1 MLSSGIVYQP
11 SIGARD
17 HGMTVWYN
25 FQVMGKFLKANR
37 KKLLGLSQILLS
49 LVLLVWLLGR
59 VGLEEVVQTLAD
71 IHWGW
76 YALAFLLFQLN
87 VVIRA
92 YRWYVLLRALN
103 DEPKFGYL
111 VYLYY
116 IGFFANNFIPSGF
129 GGDLVKVVSLRQS
142 HGHGAEALSSVF
154 MERITGLVG
163 SSIIALV
170 ALLWN
175 LSVHATTLELP
186 WFLWAL
192 ILVTAVG
199 IPLAFFIAR
208 WSDPIRALNRYYPK
222 APALPFYV
230 KIENL
235 VNTIHRYPMRSLTSS
250 LLISLPFTLNLI
262 LVQITIARALGV
274 GLPFRI
280 FALYVPIIAIINL
293 LPITFNG
300 LGLREGIY
308 TFLFVPIGV
317 PAATAV
323 SMSLAFYF
331 LRFSAGL
338 LGGLMY
344 AMRSILSFARP
355 PEAPV

>member
-1 MLSSGIVYQP
+1 MVSRRL
-11 SIGARD
+11 
-17 HGMTVWYN
+17 HLCYN
-25 FQVMGKFLKANR
+25 RPVMGKFVRANR
-37 KKLLGLSQILLS
+37 KKLIGLSQIALS
-49 LVLLVWLLGR
+49 LVLLVWLLSR
-59 VGLEEVVQTLAD
+59 VGLDEVIDTLAN

-92 YRWYVLLRALN
+92 YRWHVLLRALN
-103 DEPKFGYL
+103 DEPRFSYL

-129 GGDLVKVVSLRQS
+129 GGDLIKVVSLRQS
-142 HGHGAEALSSVF
+142 HGHGAEALSSVL
-154 MERITGLVG
+154 MERVTGLVG
-163 SSIIALV
+163 SSLIALV

-175 LSVHATTLELP
+175 LSAHAMTLDLP
-186 WFLWAL
+186 WVLWAL
-192 ILVTAVG
+192 IVVTAVG
-199 IPLAFFIAR
+199 IPLAFFVAR
-208 WSDPIRALNRYYPK
+208 WADPIGLLNRFYPK
-222 APALPFYV
+222 AAELPFYN
-230 KIENL
+230 KTENL
-235 VNTIHRYPMRSLTSS
+235 VNTIHRYPVRALISA

-262 LVQITIARALGV
+262 LVQMAIALALGV
-274 GLPFRI
+274 HLPFRI
-280 FALYVPIIAIINL
+280 FALFVPIIAIINL

-308 TFLFVPIGV
+308 TFLFVPVGV

-344 AMRSILSFARP
+344 AFRSILSFARP
-355 PEAPV
+355 PEAHKL

>member
-1 MLSSGIVYQP
+1 
-11 SIGARD
+11 
-17 HGMTVWYN
+17 
-25 FQVMGKFLKANR
+25 MGKFVRANR
-37 KKLLGLSQILLS
+37 KKLLGLSQVALS
-49 LVLLVWLLGR
+49 IILLVWLFGR
-59 VGLEEVVQTLAD
+59 VSPQEVARTLAN

-92 YRWYVLLRALN
+92 YRWFVLLRALN

-129 GGDLVKVVSLRQS
+129 GGDVVKVISLRQS
-142 HGHGAEALSSVF
+142 HGHGAEALSSVL
-154 MERITGLVG
+154 MERVTGLVG
-163 SSIIALV
+163 SSLIALV

-175 LSVHATTLELP
+175 LAVHALTLKLP

-192 ILVTAVG
+192 IVVTAFG

-208 WSDPIRALNRYYPK
+208 VSNPVRVLLRLYPK
-222 APALPFYV
+222 APGLPFYS
-230 KIENL
+230 KFENL
-235 VNTIHRYPMRSLTSS
+235 VNTIHRYPIGALVSS

-262 LVQITIARALGV
+262 LVQMTVAWALGIH
-274 GLPFRI
+274 LPFRI
-280 FALYVPIIAIINL
+280 FALFVPIIAIINL

-308 TFLFVPIGV
+308 TFLFVPVGV

-344 AMRSILSFARP
+344 ALRSILSFTHP
-355 PEAPV
+355 PEAERLS

>member
-1 MLSSGIVYQP
+1 
-11 SIGARD
+11 
-17 HGMTVWYN
+17 
-25 FQVMGKFLKANR
+25 MGKFVKANR
-37 KKLLGLSQILLS
+37 KKLIGLSQILLS
-49 LVLLVWLLGR
+49 LVLLVWLFRR
-59 VGLEEVVQTLAD
+59 VSLAEVVQTLAN

-92 YRWYVLLRALN
+92 WRWYILLHTLN
-103 DEPKFGYL
+103 DRPRFTYL

-142 HGHGAEALSSVF
+142 YGRGAEALSSVL
-154 MERITGLVG
+154 MERVTGLVG
-163 SSIIALV
+163 SSLIALA

-175 LSVHATTLELP
+175 VAAHTMTLELP
-186 WFLWAL
+186 AVLWAL
-192 ILVTAVG
+192 IILTAGG
-199 IPLAFFIAR
+199 IPLAFLIAR
-208 WSDPIRALNRYYPK
+208 LSNPLTVINRYYPK
-222 APALPFYV
+222 TPSLPFYS
-230 KIENL
+230 KFENL
-235 VNTIHRYPMRSLTSS
+235 VNTIHRYPPRALLFS

-262 LVQITIARALGV
+262 LVQVTIAWALGIH
-274 GLPFRI
+274 LPFRI
-280 FALYVPIIAIINL
+280 FALFVPIIAIINL

-338 LGGLMY
+338 LGGLLY
-344 AMRSILSFARP
+344 ALRSVLHFAR
-355 PEAPV
+355 APDAQKL

>member
-1 MLSSGIVYQP
+1 
-11 SIGARD
+11 
-17 HGMTVWYN
+17 
-25 FQVMGKFLKANR
+25 MGKFVKANR
-37 KKLLGLSQILLS
+37 KKLIGLFQLLLS
-49 LVLLVWLLGR
+49 ILLLVWLFSR
-59 VGLEEVVQTLAD
+59 VSFQEVVQTLSD

-87 VVIRA
+87 VIIRA
-92 YRWYVLLRALN
+92 YRWFLLLRALN

-116 IGFFANNFIPSGF
+116 VGFFANNFIPSGF
-129 GGDLVKVVSLRQS
+129 GGDLVKVVSLRQT
-142 HGHGAEALSSVF
+142 HGHGAEALSSVL

-163 SSIIALV
+163 SSLIALI

-175 LSVHATTLELP
+175 LAAHSLTLDLP
-186 WFLWAL
+186 SILWAL
-192 ILVTAVG
+192 IVITAVG

-208 WSDPIRALNRYYPK
+208 WSNPIGIIKRIYPK
-222 APALPFYV
+222 APGLPFYA
-230 KIENL
+230 KFENL
-235 VNTIHRYPMRSLTSS
+235 LNTIHRYPLRALTTA

-262 LVQITIARALGV
+262 LVQVTIAWALGV
-274 GLPFRI
+274 NLPFRI
-280 FALYVPIIAIINL
+280 FALFVPIIAIINL

-308 TFLFVPIGV
+308 TFLFVPVGLS
-317 PAATAV
+317 AATAV

-338 LGGLMY
+338 LGGLLY
-344 AMRSILSFARP
+344 TFRNILSFARP
-355 PEAPV
+355 PEAHET

>member
-1 MLSSGIVYQP
+1 
-11 SIGARD
+11 
-17 HGMTVWYN
+17 
-25 FQVMGKFLKANR
+25 MGKFVRANR
-37 KKLLGLSQILLS
+37 KKLLGLSQIALS
-49 LVLLVWLLGR
+49 LLLLVWLFSR
-59 VGLEEVVQTLAD
+59 VSLQEVVQTLAN

-87 VVIRA
+87 VIIRA

-111 VYLYY
+111 AYLYY

-142 HGHGAEALSSVF
+142 HGRGAEALSSVM
-154 MERITGLVG
+154 MERVTGLVG

-175 LSVHATTLELP
+175 LAVHALTLDLP

-192 ILVTAVG
+192 IVVTALG
-199 IPLAFFIAR
+199 IPVAFFVAR
-208 WSDPIRALNRYYPK
+208 WFNPIATLNRIYPQTSS
-222 APALPFYV
+222 LPFYS
-230 KIENL
+230 KFENL
-235 VNTIHRYPMRSLTSS
+235 VNTIHRYPMRALASA

-262 LVQITIARALGV
+262 LVQMTIAWALGIH
-274 GLPFRI
+274 LPFRI
-280 FALYVPIIAIINL
+280 FALFVPIIAIINL

-308 TFLFVPIGV
+308 TFLFVPVGV

-344 AMRSILSFARP
+344 AFRSVLSFARP
-355 PEAPV
+355 PEAQSVGRIGNPPS

>member
-1 MLSSGIVYQP
+1 
-11 SIGARD
+11 
-17 HGMTVWYN
+17 
-25 FQVMGKFLKANR
+25 MGKFVRANR
-37 KKLLGLSQILLS
+37 KKLLGLSQVALS
-49 LVLLVWLLGR
+49 LLLLVWLFSR
-59 VGLEEVVQTLAD
+59 VSLQEVVQTLAN

-92 YRWYVLLRALN
+92 YRWFVLLRALN

-111 VYLYY
+111 AYLYY

-142 HGHGAEALSSVF
+142 HGRGAEALSSVL
-154 MERITGLVG
+154 MERVTGLVG
-163 SSIIALV
+163 SSLIALV

-175 LSVHATTLELP
+175 LAAHAMTLDLP
-186 WFLWAL
+186 WVLWAL
-192 ILVTAVG
+192 IAVTAVG
-199 IPLAFFIAR
+199 IPLAFFVGRA
-208 WSDPIRALNRYYPK
+208 SNPINMLLRLYPK
-222 APALPFYV
+222 AAGLPFYG
-230 KIENL
+230 KFENL
-235 VNTIHRYPMRSLTSS
+235 VNTIHRYPMRALVSS

-262 LVQITIARALGV
+262 LVQMTIAWALGIH
-274 GLPFRI
+274 LPFRI
-280 FALYVPIIAIINL
+280 FALFVPIIAIINL

-308 TFLFVPIGV
+308 TFLFVPVGV

-344 AMRSILSFARP
+344 ALRSILSFARP
-355 PEAPV
+355 PEAHEM

>member
-1 MLSSGIVYQP
+1 
-11 SIGARD
+11 
-17 HGMTVWYN
+17 
-25 FQVMGKFLKANR
+25 MGKFVKANR

-49 LVLLVWLLGR
+49 LLLLVWLLSR
-59 VGLEEVVQTLAD
+59 VGLQEVVQTLSS

-76 YALAFLLFQLN
+76 YFLAFLLFQLN

-92 YRWYVLLRALN
+92 YRWFILLRALN
-103 DEPKFGYL
+103 DKPSLGYL
-111 VYLYY
+111 TYLYY

-142 HGHGAEALSSVF
+142 HGSGAEALSSVM
-154 MERITGLVG
+154 MERVTGLVG
-163 SSIIALV
+163 SSLIALL

-175 LSVHATTLELP
+175 LSVHAMTLDLP
-186 WFLWAL
+186 IILWVL
-192 ILVTAVG
+192 IGVTAVG

-208 WSDPIRALNRYYPK
+208 LSDPIRILNRVYSK
-222 APALPFYV
+222 APGLPFYSKV
-230 KIENL
+230 ENL
-235 VNTIHRYPMRSLTSS
+235 VNTINRYPPKSLITS

-262 LVQITIARALGV
+262 LVQITIAWALGV
-274 GLPFRI
+274 HLPFRI
-280 FALYVPIIAIINL
+280 FALFVPIIAIINL

-308 TFLFVPIGV
+308 TFLFVPVGV

-344 AMRSILSFARP
+344 ALRSVLSFARP
-355 PEAPV
+355 PEAHEQQDLNTDGPRI

>member
-1 MLSSGIVYQP
+1 
-11 SIGARD
+11 
-17 HGMTVWYN
+17 
-25 FQVMGKFLKANR
+25 MGKFIKANR
-37 KKLLGLSQILLS
+37 KKLIGLSQIALS
-49 LVLLVWLLGR
+49 VVLLVWLLSR
-59 VGLEEVVQTLAD
+59 VGVEEVVQTLSN

-103 DEPKFGYL
+103 DEPKFSYL
-111 VYLYY
+111 TYLYY

-142 HGHGAEALSSVF
+142 HGRGAEALSSVL
-154 MERITGLVG
+154 MERVTGLVG
-163 SSIIALV
+163 SSLIALV
-170 ALLWN
+170 ALIWN
-175 LSVHATTLELP
+175 LYAHATTLNLP

-192 ILVTAVG
+192 ILITAVG

-208 WSDPIRALNRYYPK
+208 WSDPIRVLNRIYPK
-222 APALPFYV
+222 APGLPFYS
-230 KIENL
+230 KLENL
-235 VNTIHRYPMRSLTSS
+235 VNTINRYPMRALTSS

-262 LVQITIARALGV
+262 LVQITIAWALGV
-274 GLPFRI
+274 HLPFRI

-344 AMRSILSFARP
+344 AFRSILSFARP
-355 PEAPV
+355 PEAHEV

>member
-1 MLSSGIVYQP
+1 
-11 SIGARD
+11 
-17 HGMTVWYN
+17 
-25 FQVMGKFLKANR
+25 MGKFVRANR

-49 LVLLVWLLGR
+49 LALLAWLFRQIGFT
-59 VGLEEVVQTLAD
+59 EVVQTLAD
-71 IHWGW
+71 IQWAW
-76 YALAFLLFQLN
+76 FALAFLLFQLN

-92 YRWYVLLRALN
+92 YRWRVLLHALN
-103 DEPKFGYL
+103 DRPGLGYL

-116 IGFFANNFIPSGF
+116 IGYFANNFIPSGF

-142 HGHGAEALSSVF
+142 HGSGSEALSSVL
-154 MERITGLVG
+154 MERVTGLVG
-163 SSIIALV
+163 SSLIALV

-175 LSVHATTLELP
+175 LTVHALNLDLP
-186 WFLWAL
+186 SILWVL
-192 ILVTAVG
+192 IVLTAVG
-199 IPLAFFIAR
+199 IPLAFFVAR
-208 WSDPIRALNRYYPK
+208 WSDPIKLVNRHYPSIRELPYYGK
-222 APALPFYV
+222 F
-230 KIENL
+230 ENL
-235 VNTIHRYPMRSLTSS
+235 VNTIHRYPLRALVSS

-262 LVQITIARALGV
+262 LVQMTVARAFGV
-274 GLPFRI
+274 ELPFRV
-280 FALYVPIIAIINL
+280 FALFVPVIALVSL

-308 TFLFVPIGV
+308 TFLFVPVGV

-344 AMRSILSFARP
+344 AFRSILSFARP
-355 PEAPV
+355 PEATRHRGA

>member
-1 MLSSGIVYQP
+1 
-11 SIGARD
+11 
-17 HGMTVWYN
+17 
-25 FQVMGKFLKANR
+25 MGKFVKANR
-37 KKLLGLSQILLS
+37 KKLIGLFQVLLS
-49 LVLLVWLLGR
+49 VVLLAWLLRR
-59 VGLEEVVQTLAD
+59 VGLAEVVQTLAN

-92 YRWYVLLRALN
+92 WRWHILLHTLN
-103 DEPKFGYL
+103 DRPRFSYL

-129 GGDLVKVVSLRQS
+129 GGDLVKVVTLRQS
-142 HGHGAEALSSVF
+142 HGRGAEALSSVL
-154 MERITGLVG
+154 MERVTGLVG
-163 SSIIALV
+163 SSLIALA

-175 LSVHATTLELP
+175 VSVHALTLELP
-186 WFLWAL
+186 ALLWAL
-192 ILVTAVG
+192 IVLTAVG

-208 WSDPIRALNRYYPK
+208 LSNPLGLINRLYPK
-222 APALPFYV
+222 APGLPLYSKF
-230 KIENL
+230 ENL
-235 VNTIHRYPMRSLTSS
+235 VNTIHRYPPRALLSS

-262 LVQITIARALGV
+262 LVQVTIAWALGV
-274 GLPFRI
+274 HLPFRI
-280 FALYVPIIAIINL
+280 FALFVPIIAIINL

-344 AMRSILSFARP
+344 AFRSILSFARP
-355 PEAPV
+355 PEPGKL

>member
-1 MLSSGIVYQP
+1 
-11 SIGARD
+11 
-17 HGMTVWYN
+17 
-25 FQVMGKFLKANR
+25 MGKFVRANR
-37 KKLLGLSQILLS
+37 KKLLGLSQIALS
-49 LVLLVWLLGR
+49 ILLLVWLFGHVSLQ
-59 VGLEEVVQTLAD
+59 EVVQTLAS

-76 YALAFLLFQLN
+76 YALAFLLFQIN

-142 HGHGAEALSSVF
+142 HGRGAEALSSVL
-154 MERITGLVG
+154 MERVTGLVG
-163 SSIIALV
+163 SSLIALV

-175 LSVHATTLELP
+175 LAAHALTLDLP

-192 ILVTAVG
+192 IVVTALG
-199 IPLAFFIAR
+199 IPMAFFIAR
-208 WSDPIRALNRYYPK
+208 WSNPIGLINRLYPK
-222 APALPFYV
+222 ATGLPFYA
-230 KIENL
+230 KFENL
-235 VNTIHRYPMRSLTSS
+235 VNTIHRYPVRALISS

-262 LVQITIARALGV
+262 LVQVTIAWALGIH
-274 GLPFRI
+274 LPFRI
-280 FALYVPIIAIINL
+280 FALFVPIIAIINL

-308 TFLFVPIGV
+308 TFLFVPVGV

-338 LGGLMY
+338 LGGLMI
-344 AMRSILSFARP
+344 AIRSVVQFVR
-355 PEAPV
+355 APQQT

>member
-1 MLSSGIVYQP
+1 
-11 SIGARD
+11 
-17 HGMTVWYN
+17 
-25 FQVMGKFLKANR
+25 MGKFVKANR

-49 LVLLVWLLGR
+49 LVLLVWLLSR
-59 VGLEEVVQTLAD
+59 VGLQEVVQTLSN

-92 YRWYVLLRALN
+92 YRWHVLLRALN
-103 DEPKFGYL
+103 DEPRFSYL

-129 GGDLVKVVSLRQS
+129 GGDLVKVVSLRQR
-142 HGHGAEALSSVF
+142 HGRGSEALSSVL
-154 MERITGLVG
+154 MERVTGLVG
-163 SSIIALV
+163 SSLIALI

-175 LSVHATTLELP
+175 LSAHAMTLDLP
-186 WFLWAL
+186 SLLWAL
-192 ILVTAVG
+192 IVVTAVG
-199 IPLAFFIAR
+199 IPLAFFVAR
-208 WSDPIRALNRYYPK
+208 WSDPIRIINRIYSK
-222 APALPFYV
+222 APGLPFYSKV
-230 KIENL
+230 ENL
-235 VNTIHRYPMRSLTSS
+235 VDTINRYPVRALVSS

-262 LVQITIARALGV
+262 LVQMTIAWALGV
-274 GLPFRI
+274 HLPFRI
-280 FALYVPIIAIINL
+280 FALFVPIIAIVNL

-308 TFLFVPIGV
+308 TFLFVPVGV

-338 LGGLMY
+338 LGGLLY
-344 AMRSILSFARP
+344 AFRSILSFARP
-355 PEAPV
+355 PEAHEV

>member
-1 MLSSGIVYQP
+1 
-11 SIGARD
+11 
-17 HGMTVWYN
+17 
-25 FQVMGKFLKANR
+25 MGKFVRANR
-37 KKLLGLSQILLS
+37 KKLLGLSQIALS
-49 LVLLVWLLGR
+49 ILLLVWLFGR
-59 VGLEEVVQTLAD
+59 VSLQDVVQTLAS

-87 VVIRA
+87 VIIRA

-142 HGHGAEALSSVF
+142 HGRGAEALSSVL
-154 MERITGLVG
+154 MERVTGLVG
-163 SSIIALV
+163 SSLIALA

-175 LSVHATTLELP
+175 LAAHALTLDLP

-192 ILVTAVG
+192 IVVTALG
-199 IPLAFFIAR
+199 IPMAFFIAR
-208 WSDPIRALNRYYPK
+208 WSNPIGLLNRLYPK
-222 APALPFYV
+222 ATGLPFYG
-230 KIENL
+230 KFENL
-235 VNTIHRYPMRSLTSS
+235 VNTIHRYPVRALVSA

-262 LVQITIARALGV
+262 LVQVTIAWALGIH
-274 GLPFRI
+274 LPFRI
-280 FALYVPIIAIINL
+280 FALFVPIIAIINL

-308 TFLFVPIGV
+308 TFLFVPVGV

-344 AMRSILSFARP
+344 AFRSILSFARP
-355 PEAPV
+355 PEAREV

>member
-1 MLSSGIVYQP
+1 
-11 SIGARD
+11 
-17 HGMTVWYN
+17 
-25 FQVMGKFLKANR
+25 MGTFVKANR
-37 KKLLGLSQILLS
+37 KKLIGLAQILFSIVLLGLLFS
-49 LVLLVWLLGR
+49 R
-59 VGLEEVVQTLAD
+59 VGFQEILDTLAN
-71 IHWGW
+71 INWYW

-92 YRWYVLLRALN
+92 WRWHVLLRTLN
-103 DEPKFGYL
+103 DRPRFSYL

-129 GGDLVKVVSLRQS
+129 GGDLVKVVTLRSS
-142 HGHGAEALSSVF
+142 HGHGSEALSSVL
-154 MERITGLVG
+154 MERVTGLVG

-170 ALLWN
+170 ALAWN
-175 LSVHATTLELP
+175 MSAHAADIELP
-186 WFLWAL
+186 AILWLL
-192 ILVTAVG
+192 IVVTAVG
-199 IPLAFFIAR
+199 IPAVFFAAR
-208 WSDPIRALNRYYPK
+208 WADPLRILLKIYPK
-222 APALPFYV
+222 APTLPFYS

-235 VNTIHRYPMRSLTSS
+235 VNTIHRYPMRALLSA

-262 LVQITIARALGV
+262 LLQVTIADAFNV
-274 GLPFRI
+274 HLPFGV
-280 FALYVPIIAIINL
+280 FALFVPIIAIINL

-323 SMSLAFYF
+323 AMSLAFYF

-344 AMRSILSFARP
+344 AFRSVVQFVRTP
-355 PEAPV
+355 HTQNM

>member
-1 MLSSGIVYQP
+1 
-11 SIGARD
+11 
-17 HGMTVWYN
+17 
-25 FQVMGKFLKANR
+25 MGKFIKANR

-49 LVLLVWLLGR
+49 LVLLVWLLSR
-59 VGLEEVVQTLAD
+59 VGLQEVVQTLSS

-92 YRWYVLLRALN
+92 YRWHVLLRALN
-103 DEPKFGYL
+103 DEPRFGYL

-129 GGDLVKVVSLRQS
+129 GGDLVKVVSLRQR
-142 HGHGAEALSSVF
+142 HGRGSEALSSVL
-154 MERITGLVG
+154 MERVTGLVG
-163 SSIIALV
+163 SSLIALV

-175 LSVHATTLELP
+175 LSAHTMTLDLP
-186 WFLWAL
+186 SLLWAL
-192 ILVTAVG
+192 IVVTAVG
-199 IPLAFFIAR
+199 IPLAFFVAR
-208 WSDPIRALNRYYPK
+208 WSDPIRIANRIYPQ
-222 APALPFYV
+222 APGLPFYSKV
-230 KIENL
+230 ENL
-235 VNTIHRYPMRSLTSS
+235 VNTINRYPVRALISS

-262 LVQITIARALGV
+262 LVQMTIAWALGV
-274 GLPFRI
+274 HLPFRI
-280 FALYVPIIAIINL
+280 FALFVPIIAIVNL

-308 TFLFVPIGV
+308 TFLFVPVGV

-338 LGGLMY
+338 LGGLLY
-344 AMRSILSFARP
+344 AFRSILSFARP
-355 PEAPV
+355 PEVHENQELNTDGTRI

>member
-1 MLSSGIVYQP
+1 
-11 SIGARD
+11 
-17 HGMTVWYN
+17 
-25 FQVMGKFLKANR
+25 MGKFVKANR
-37 KKLLGLSQILLS
+37 KKLIGLSQILLS
-49 LVLLVWLLGR
+49 VILLVWLFSR
-59 VGLEEVVQTLAD
+59 VGLDEVLTTLAS
-71 IHWGW
+71 INWYW

-92 YRWYVLLRALN
+92 WRWFVLLRTLN
-103 DEPKFGYL
+103 DRPKFSYL

-129 GGDLVKVVSLRQS
+129 GGDVVKVVSLRQS
-142 HGHGAEALSSVF
+142 HGHGSEALSSVL
-154 MERITGLVG
+154 MERVTGLVG
-163 SSIIALV
+163 SSMIAIIALI
-170 ALLWN
+170 WN
-175 LSVHATTLELP
+175 MSAHAAEIDLP
-186 WFLWAL
+186 AVLWAL
-192 ILVTAVG
+192 IIITAVG
-199 IPLAFFIAR
+199 IPIAFFVAR
-208 WSDPIRALNRYYPK
+208 WANPLKIILRIYPK
-222 APALPFYV
+222 ATMLPFYS

-235 VNTIHRYPMRSLTSS
+235 VNTIHRYPMRALLSA

-262 LVQITIARALGV
+262 LVQVTIADAFNV
-274 GLPFRI
+274 HLPFGV
-280 FALYVPIIAIINL
+280 FALFVPIIAIINL

-344 AMRSILSFARP
+344 AFRSVIAFVRTP
-355 PEAPV
+355 HTQNM

>member
-1 MLSSGIVYQP
+1 
-11 SIGARD
+11 
-17 HGMTVWYN
+17 
-25 FQVMGKFLKANR
+25 MGKFLKANR
-37 KKLLGLSQILLS
+37 KKLFGLSQILLS
-49 LVLLVWLLGR
+49 IILLVWLLR
-59 VGLEEVVQTLAD
+59 QVGLAEVMETLAN

-87 VVIRA
+87 AVIRA
-92 YRWYVLLRALN
+92 YRWYVLLRSLN
-103 DEPKFGYL
+103 DKPSLGYL
-111 VYLYY
+111 TYLYY

-142 HGHGAEALSSVF
+142 HGHGAEALSSVL

-163 SSIIALV
+163 SSLV
-170 ALLWN
+170 ALIALMWN
-175 LSVHATTLELP
+175 LSVHAMTLDLP
-186 WFLWAL
+186 WILWVL
-192 ILVTAVG
+192 IVVTAVG

-208 WSDPIRALNRYYPK
+208 WANPIGLLNRLYPK
-222 APALPFYV
+222 APGLPFYN

-235 VNTIHRYPMRSLTSS
+235 VNTIHRYPMRALISA

-262 LVQITIARALGV
+262 LVQMAIALALGV
-274 GLPFRI
+274 HLPFRI
-280 FALYVPIIAIINL
+280 FALFVPIIAIINL

-308 TFLFVPIGV
+308 TFLFVPVGV

-344 AMRSILSFARP
+344 AFRSILSFARP
-355 PEAPV
+355 PEAHEL

>member
-1 MLSSGIVYQP
+1 
-11 SIGARD
+11 
-17 HGMTVWYN
+17 
-25 FQVMGKFLKANR
+25 MGKFVRANR
-37 KKLLGLSQILLS
+37 KKLLGLSQVALS
-49 LVLLVWLLGR
+49 LLLLVWLFSR
-59 VGLEEVVQTLAD
+59 VSLQEVVQTLAN

-76 YALAFLLFQLN
+76 YVLAFLLFQLN

-92 YRWYVLLRALN
+92 YRWHVLLRALN

-142 HGHGAEALSSVF
+142 HGRGAEALSSVL
-154 MERITGLVG
+154 MERVTGLVG
-163 SSIIALV
+163 SSLIALV
-170 ALLWN
+170 ALVWN
-175 LSVHATTLELP
+175 LSIHALTLDLP
-186 WFLWAL
+186 SILWAL
-192 ILVTAVG
+192 IIVTAVG
-199 IPLAFFIAR
+199 IPLAFFVAR
-208 WSDPIRALNRYYPK
+208 WSDPIQVLNRIYPQ
-222 APALPFYV
+222 APNLPLYSKF
-230 KIENL
+230 ENL
-235 VNTIHRYPMRSLTSS
+235 VNTIHRYPLRALITS
-250 LLISLPFTLNLI
+250 LLISIPFTLNLI
-262 LVQITIARALGV
+262 LVQITIAWALGV
-274 GLPFRI
+274 HLPFRI
-280 FALYVPIIAIINL
+280 FALFVPIIAIINL

-308 TFLFVPIGV
+308 TFLFVPVGV

-344 AMRSILSFARP
+344 ALRSILSFTRP
-355 PEAPV
+355 PEAHEV

>member
-1 MLSSGIVYQP
+1 
-11 SIGARD
+11 
-17 HGMTVWYN
+17 
-25 FQVMGKFLKANR
+25 MGKFVKANR
-37 KKLLGLSQILLS
+37 KKLLGLSQVLLS
-49 LVLLVWLLGR
+49 VVLLVWLLSR
-59 VGLEEVVQTLAD
+59 VGLGEVVATLAG

-87 VVIRA
+87 VLIRA
-92 YRWYVLLRALN
+92 YRWHVLLRALN
-103 DEPKFGYL
+103 DEPRFGYL

-116 IGFFANNFIPSGF
+116 VGFFANNFIPSGF
-129 GGDLVKVVSLRQS
+129 GGDLIKVVSLRQR
-142 HGHGAEALSSVF
+142 HGHGSEALSSVL
-154 MERITGLVG
+154 MERVTGLVG
-163 SSIIALV
+163 SSLIAIL

-175 LSVHATTLELP
+175 TSAHAADVHLPLALWLLIIAT
-186 WFLWAL
+186 A
-192 ILVTAVG
+192 AG
-199 IPLAFFIAR
+199 IPLAFFAAR
-208 WSDPIRALNRYYPK
+208 WSDPLRLIQRVYPK
-222 APALPFYV
+222 APGLPLYDKF
-230 KIENL
+230 ERL
-235 VNTIHRYPMRSLTSS
+235 VNTIHRYPLRALLTS

-262 LVQITIARALGV
+262 LVQVTIAWALGV
-274 GLPFRI
+274 RLPFGV
-280 FALYVPIIAIINL
+280 FALFVPIIALINL

-344 AMRSILSFARP
+344 AFRSILSFARP
-355 PEAPV
+355 REAHKL